1 MNIDFFPKPFPE
13 SFTLTELRVIC
24 KRIEAYCYEEESSP
38 SLSFL
43 KWEQTLSLAKFNKR
57 VIKSG
62 ASLIEEV
69 DLLKVKSLNDFD
81 KKRIYFFDIELLEN
95 DSISNLILNCNDRMA
110 MDSKKLESSKI
121 YLVIARGPRLVKFI
135 KKISK
140 KSSQLSWVGFD
151 PNLRIQTG
159 MNDYLDLKNIYNFYF
174 ALVKL

>member
-95 DSISNLILNCNDRMA
+95 DSISNLILNC
-110 MDSKKLESSKI
+110 K
-121 YLVIARGPRLVKFI
+121 YLCF
-135 KKISK
+135 
-140 KSSQLSWVGFD
+140 
-151 PNLRIQTG
+151 N
-159 MNDYLDLKNIYNFYF
+159 YLTLLF
-174 ALVKL
+174 